1 MARAICIPQPI
12 HRLRI
17 RLCRHHLVF
26 LMHIR
31 HWPRHVWCFAVGKE
45 NFLIGQTIYHS
56 VASHRECALGGALIA
71 NIIFF
76 LHIALLALRCAV
88 GCATFGA
95 FIHFKSE
102 KLL

>member
-12 HRLRI
+12 HRLCI
-17 RLCRHHLVF
+17 AFCRHHLVF

-45 NFLIGQTIYHS
+45 NFLI
-56 VASHRECALGGALIA
+56 LFFA
-71 NIIFF
+71 NIKKKQILFKKHHLF
-76 LHIALLALRCAV
+76 LHIALLALRWAV